1 MRLSNMYHFI
11 LDGIPSYEKD
21 IAITE
26 RPSIPAPTKDY
37 HSPGNIVGVDGTS
50 YEDLGTFR
58 NISIDIECSFVSD
71 EPKHWNRDW
80 RKIKSWLL
88 GVPHS
93 MLRLSDDEECYLKV
107 AKIEVASA
115 EREALEVGT
124 FKITF
129 ECEPYEYFD
138 KGLVN
143 IDCKLVKQNDYCK
156 AQPTYYLNVQGT
168 EILTVNG
175 REFKLQG
182 NGQTVLDSHLK
193 IAYSDNKLIKT
204 IGDFDDLQLENGP
217 CEIKCTIKCT
227 VQPNWRSL

>member
-1 MRLSNMYHFI
+1 MYHFI

-37 HSPGNIVGVDGTS
+37 HSPGDIVGVDGTS

-58 NISIDIECSFVSD
+58 NISIDIECSFVSE

-88 GVPHS
+88 GIPHS

-138 KGLVN
+138 KGLVDV
-143 IDCKLVKQNDYCK
+143 DCKLVKQNDYCE
-156 AQPTYYLNVQGT
+156 ARPIYYLNGNGMQ
-168 EILTVNG
+168 ILNING
-175 REFKLQG
+175 RQFQIEC
-182 NGQTVLDSHLK
+182 NGQTIVDSQLK
-193 IAYSDNKLIKT
+193 IAYCGNKLAKT
-204 IGDFDDLQLENGP
+204 IGDFDDLKLENGE
-217 CEIKCTIKCT
+217 CSIQCTCNCM